1 MTYCPPLTVT
11 PHIVTLISEI
21 SEQLGQLSLTRG
33 GELAP
38 QLRRGN
44 RIRTIQASLAIEN
57 NTLTLEQV
65 TAVLDGKRVLG
76 LPKEIQEVRNAF
88 AAYEAMAHWQPTEM
102 DHLLEAHRLLMQGLI
117 DEAGYWRQGG
127 VGIYRGNEL
136 LHMAPPASRV
146 PRLMADLL
154 QWLAHS
160 DWHPLLVSCVFHY
173 EFEFI
178 HPFADGNGRM
188 GRLWQTLLLS
198 RWRPVLAYLPVES
211 VIRSQQEAYYAALA
225 QSDRQSE
232 ATPFVEFML
241 QALSQALTETKASE
255 PDGLANAKATAQ
267 VSDQV
272 SDQVNQPLSEP
283 VQQLLVVLAPG
294 EALKA
299 SELMQRLGLSHR
311 ATFSQNYLKPALA
324 AGVLVM
330 THPDSPRSPTQR
342 YRRRSPE

>member
-1 MTYCPPLTVT
+1 MAAYSPPFTLTHAMLSRVA
-11 PHIVTLISEI
+11 EI
-21 SEQLGQLSLTRG
+21 AELVGQWRSTQSSQV
-33 GELAP
+33 P
-38 QLRRGN
+38 MLRREN
-44 RIRTIQASLAIEN
+44 RIRTIQASLAIEH
-57 NTLTLEQV
+57 NTLSLDQV
-65 TAVLDGKRVLG
+65 TAVIDGKPVLG
-76 LPKEIQEVRNAF
+76 LPREIQEVRNAF
-88 AAYEAMAHWQPTEM
+88 AAYEAMAHWQPTEL
-102 DHLLEAHRLLMQGLI
+102 DHLLQAHRLLMQGLI
-117 DEAGYWRQGG
+117 DEAGCWRQGG

-146 PRLMADLL
+146 PLLMADLL
-154 QWLAHS
+154 HWLAGS

-188 GRLWQTLLLS
+188 GRLWQTLILS

-225 QSDRQSE
+225 QSDRMSE

-241 QALSQALTETKASE
+241 QALAQALTEAKASE
-255 PDGLANAKATAQ
+255 PSTQASQQATAQ
-267 VSDQV
+267 VNEQV
-272 SDQVNQPLSEP
+272 SEQVAGLLSES
-283 VQQLLVVLAPG
+283 VQQLLAVLAPG

-324 AGVLVM
+324 AGVLAM

-342 YRRRSPE
+342 YRRVR